1 MTAVLHILSEDS
13 VVGANV
19 VVEDVL
25 ACAAAGHP
33 QWVVASVLASS
44 LRERLGVHLL
54 AERGPGHQL
63 RDVVVTARLQLLLRE
78 LSIRHPGIV
87 VHAHG
92 AAARTVAAFLS
103 TTVLADDGD
112 DRPAHRLLPPPARV
126 LCTSHGDLDR
136 SLDDGVVARQL
147 VLVPPGVDGGEARP
161 RHERV
166 LVDGVSA
173 DVVAALT
180 GADIATCDWTAPD
193 AAGAR
198 AIVAGPDA
206 RCRPALVAAV
216 ASGTPCF
223 ALDVPWAE
231 DLTRCAAFKAVDTN
245 AVVDLVRRSS
255 PRPARSLPK
264 GLGRAARTEALL
276 ELLDTLGPPSLS
288 RHPPHRRRRR

>member
-1 MTAVLHILSEDS
+1 VTAVLHILSEDS

-33 QWVVASVLASS
+33 QWLVAANLPDHV
-44 LRERLGVHLL
+44 RERLGNRVLP
-54 AERGPGHQL
+54 ERAPSQQL
-63 RDVVVTARLQLLLRE
+63 RDVVVTARLQRVLRE
-78 LSIRHPGIV
+78 LSIRHPGVV

-92 AAARTVAAFLS
+92 PAARAVAAFLS
-103 TTVLADDGD
+103 TTVLVDDGD
-112 DRPAHRLLPPPARV
+112 ERPAHRLLPSPARV
-126 LCTSHGDLDR
+126 VCTSHGDLDR
-136 SLDDGVVARQL
+136 HLDAGLPARQL
-147 VLVPPGVDGGEARP
+147 VLVPPGIDGGMQRT

-173 DVVAALT
+173 RVVAALT
-180 GADIATCDWTAPD
+180 AADIATCDWTAAD

-198 AIVAGPDA
+198 AIVVGEIA

-231 DLTRCAAFKAVDTN
+231 DLARCAAFKAIEAD
-245 AVVDLVRRSS
+245 AVIELVRRST
-255 PRPARSLPK
+255 PRQPRSLPK
-264 GLGRAARTEALL
+264 GMGRAARTEALL

-288 RHPPHRRRRR
+288 RHFPRRHPRR